1 METSDFLKNITPERL
16 DNAIAK
22 FSDKDLS
29 PNELIQHILE
39 LDDDLKVLF
48 VTRGMMYIC
57 VESEFGLDGH
67 DLWDACSLYNAL
79 INAPRSGDPTGLD
92 YYG

>member
-16 DNAIAK
+16 DNAVAK

-57 VESEFGLDGH
+57 LESEFGLDGH
-67 DLWDACSLYNAL
+67 DLWDACSLYYGL